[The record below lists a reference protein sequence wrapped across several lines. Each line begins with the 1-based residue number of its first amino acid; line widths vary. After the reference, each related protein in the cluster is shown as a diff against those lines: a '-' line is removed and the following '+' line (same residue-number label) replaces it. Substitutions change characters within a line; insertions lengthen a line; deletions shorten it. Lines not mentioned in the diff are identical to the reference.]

1 VRALLIA
8 GSLALLA
15 GAALWF
21 AGARTPRTS
30 PPNAGLALV
39 RAREIPAA
47 IAALRRAAELAPRD
61 GRYAAV
67 LAVALHDTGD
77 AEGACAALE
86 RALTERPRD
95 AALRDLLRAY
105 ENR

>member
-1 VRALLIA
+1 MRALLIA

-15 GAALWF
+15 GAADWF
-21 AGARTPRTS
+21 AGARSTPTS

-47 IAALRRAAELAPRD
+47 IAELRRTAELAPRD
-61 GRYAAV
+61 GRYTAVFAA
-67 LAVALHDTGD
+67 ALHDTGD
-77 AEGACAALE
+77 ADGACAALV
-86 RALTERPRD
+86 RALTERARD
-95 AALRDLLRAY
+95 AELRDLLQSY